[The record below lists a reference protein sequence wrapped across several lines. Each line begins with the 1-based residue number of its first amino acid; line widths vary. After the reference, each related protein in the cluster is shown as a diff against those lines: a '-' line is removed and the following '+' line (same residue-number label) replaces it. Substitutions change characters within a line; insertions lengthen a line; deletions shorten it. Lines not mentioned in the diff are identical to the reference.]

1 MYSRKSKYIILM
13 VLFILT
19 IVFSTYA
26 NAATPSV
33 KVIFRGEQLTLSHMP
48 VSEAGVLLVPMK
60 SMLDSMDTVFDFN
73 TQTKTISVTKEGR
86 SLKLT
91 QGSTTGYING
101 KAVKLPKAPK
111 LVDKQVFIP
120 LEFVCN
126 TFGFDYDWNKSSNTV
141 SISLKY
147 PEKKGNTAGNISNYG
162 YAVTDGEWSYVS
174 FDNSGLYKIKN
185 DDTQRI
191 KLIDQTVSSLNVSG
205 DWIYY
210 VNAVDVKT
218 DEKLRLYKVKTD
230 GSSKTKLST
239 DQISYLNVSGE
250 WLYYINKSDNNK
262 PYKMRLDGKGKKKL
276 SNDSLQSLLAEDGWI
291 YYQKVNDKN
300 IYKMRT
306 SGFDVKKLAGDAR
319 NNGAYMVKAGG
330 WIYYNAYNDKNYSI
344 SKVDTGGKNK
354 RSLIQGMV
362 NSMNNIDEL
371 IYYSD
376 FSGNLYRL
384 EENQRVRTKIGYSM
398 GEYLNQSGN
407 WLYYTV
413 YYDNDSDLNSEYRI
427 TSDGS
432 IKQKFNLKGNFID
445 VLRLADSGNLP
456 EYVPGSLAA
465 PNPETGLLTAKEIA
479 RQKSAA
485 VHVKIFDD
493 KGDLIAS
500 GSGFNI
506 QENGVIA
513 TNFHVISGAV
523 TIKCT
528 FDNNSTYEVDY
539 VLNYNESKDIALL
552 HLKDGK
558 NLPVLRLS
566 DSDGIELAEDV
577 LAIGNPMELQN
588 TVSDGIVSG
597 RRRFFGIDF
606 IQTTASISPGSSGG
620 PLFNM
625 SGNVIGITSMT
636 LSGAQNINFAI
647 PINYVKELYKYS
659 SPTTLGRVNNYD
671 NTLQEFEN
679 NDSILTANGF
689 SPDQS
694 ISGSIGDGK
703 DTDFFRFSLE
713 KAATVSFFGLF
724 VSEDNNSAAKAM
736 NLTLLDQEGKELSKS
751 TLSVEEGDYSVQK
764 ITATLSEGTYYI
776 SVKKNS
782 VDKAALNLDNYSI
795 LTLAH

>member
-1 MYSRKSKYIILM
+1 MHSKKTKYVVLLMLFAFTII
-13 VLFILT
+13 
-19 IVFSTYA
+19 FSTCA
-26 NAATPSV
+26 NAAAPSI
-33 KVIFRGEQLTLSHMP
+33 KVVFRGGPLTLGTAP
-48 VSEAGVLLVPMK
+48 VSSSGVIMAPMNLI
-60 SMLDSMDTVFDFN
+60 LDSLETVYDFN
-73 TQTKTISVTKEGR
+73 TKTKTITVSKGGK
-86 SLKLT
+86 SLQMT
-91 QGSTTGYING
+91 QGSTKGLLNG
-101 KAVKLPKAPK
+101 KAVKLPKAPA
-111 LVDKQVFIP
+111 LIGKQMFVPF
-120 LEFVCN
+120 EFVCN
-126 TFGFDYDWNKSSNTV
+126 SLGFDFNWNKSNNTA
-141 SISLKY
+141 SISLKN
-147 PEKKGNTAGNISNYG
+147 PEKGGNTSGNISNSG
-162 YAVTDGEWSYVS
+162 YAAPAGEWSYVS
-174 FDNSGLYKIKN
+174 LDNSGLYKIKN
-185 DDTQRI
+185 DDSQRI
-191 KLIDQTVSSLNVSG
+191 KLLEPTVSCLNIYG

-210 VNAVDVKT
+210 VNDFYASEE
-218 DEKLRLYKVKTD
+218 EKQRLYRIKAD
-230 GSSKTKLST
+230 GSSKTKLLT
-239 DQISYLNVSGE
+239 DKISYLSLWGE
-250 WLYYINKSDNNK
+250 WLYYINESDNNR
-262 PYKMRLDGKGKKKL
+262 PYKMRVDGKGKKKL
-276 SNDSLQSLLAEDGWI
+276 GNDKISGMIVEDGWI
-291 YYQKVNDKN
+291 YYQKSSDKN
-300 IYKMRT
+300 LYKMRT
-306 SGFDVKKLAGDAR
+306 GGTDVKKLADDA
-319 NNGAYMVKAGG
+319 ALDSIMVKVENR
-330 WIYYNAYNDKNYSI
+330 IYYEAYADGKYTIN
-344 SKVDTGGKNK
+344 KVDLDGRNK
-354 RSLIQGMV
+354 SSVIQARV
-362 NSMNNIDEL
+362 NAMNNVGKS

-384 EENQRVRTKIGYSM
+384 DENQRIRTKIGYSM
-398 GEYLNQSGN
+398 GEYLNLSN
-407 WLYYTV
+407 DWLYYTIFSED
-413 YYDNDSDLNSEYRI
+413 YEGLNTEYRLRA
-427 TSDGS
+427 DGL
-432 IKQKFNLKGNFID
+432 IKQRFELEGNTVEVLNLT
-445 VLRLADSGNLP
+445 DSGKLP
-456 EYVPGSLAA
+456 EYVPGSLTA

-479 RQKSAA
+479 RQKSAV

-493 KGDLIAS
+493 IGDLVAS

-523 TIKCT
+523 NIKCT

-713 KAATVSFFGLF
+713 KAATVSLFGLF
-724 VSEDNNSAAKAM
+724 ASEDSTSAAKALS
-736 NLTLLDQEGKELSKS
+736 LTLLDQEGRELSKS
-751 TLSVEEGDYSVQK
+751 TLAVEEGDYSVQK
-764 ITATLSEGTYYI
+764 ITATLSAGTYYI

-782 VDKAALNLDNYSI
+782 LDKAALNLDNYSI
-795 LTLAH
+795 LTVAH